1 MKKRIKHLG
10 IAFIVILSLVG
21 IWLIFSYDRKYDKKE
36 ENKEPQII
44 EGISMVI
51 KEGTLTQSSAT
62 VVITDT
68 IMVEEHTYGSD
79 FRIEKKENNEWKELD
94 TLIKDYGFNLMG
106 YSVNKDNILEMDVKW
121 DWLYGKLE
129 QGEYRLIKGFAINK
143 NDSYLGHEEI
153 YVEFTID

>member
-1 MKKRIKHLG
+1 MKKKMKHLG
-10 IAFIVILSLVG
+10 IVFIIILSLVG
-21 IWLIFSYDRKYDKKE
+21 IWFIFNYEKKYAKKE
-36 ENKEPQII
+36 DNKEPQII
-44 EGISMVI
+44 EGISMAI

-68 IMVEEHTYGSD
+68 IKGEDHTYGSD
-79 FRIEKKENNEWKELD
+79 FRIEKKENNEWKKLD
-94 TLIKDYGFNLMG
+94 TLIKDYAFDLIG
-106 YSVNKDNILEMDVKW
+106 YGVNNNILEMDVKW

-143 NDSYLGHEEI
+143 NDSYLGHKEI